1 MPDLIGHLIFGKDFV
16 HLTVE
21 PPKTHRL
28 MIQYLADAFTD
39 TLFAGNPAGVLPCRE
54 MPAPALMQ
62 AIAIEN
68 NYSETAFVV
77 KRGKGRYDLK
87 WFTPGG
93 EVELCGH
100 ATLATSFV
108 LHQYVDK
115 GVEEMHFHTLSG
127 ELIVRPG
134 KDGYTM
140 DFPVGPYKPIPV
152 TDALLAATNGLAKE
166 AYYDGGDM
174 IAVVDSEEDLAALV
188 PDYDAMRKVDGRGLI
203 ITAKSNDYDFVSRC
217 FYPKLN
223 VPEDRV
229 TGSAHTYLTPL
240 WADKLGKT
248 EMVARQLS
256 PRGGILH
263 VKLGGPRVY
272 ITGQAVLFMQGEISF
287 DL

>member
-1 MPDLIGHLIFGKDFV
+1 ML
-16 HLTVE
+16 
-21 PPKTHRL
+21 
-28 MIQYLADAFTD
+28 QYIADAFTD
-39 TLFAGNPAGVLPCRE
+39 TLFAGNPAGVLPCRK
-54 MPAPALMQ
+54 MPDPALMQ

-77 KRGKGRYDLK
+77 KRGKGQYDLK

-108 LHQYVDK
+108 LHQYADP

-127 ELIVRPG
+127 ELIVKPSEN
-134 KDGYTM
+134 GYTM
-140 DFPVGPYKPIPV
+140 DFPVGPYKPIPI
-152 TDALLAATNGLAKE
+152 TEAILTATNGLAKE

-174 IAVVDSEEDLAALV
+174 IAVVENEGDLATLT
-188 PDYDAMRKVDGRGLI
+188 PDYDAMGKVDGRGLI
-203 ITAKSNDYDFVSRC
+203 ITAKSKDYDFVSRC

-223 VPEDRV
+223 VPEDPV

-240 WADKLGKT
+240 WAQKLGKT
-248 EMVARQLS
+248 EMAARQLS
-256 PRGGILH
+256 PRGGTL
-263 VKLGGPRVY
+263 RVRLEGKRVF
-272 ITGQAVLFMQGEISF
+272 ITGQAVLFMQGEIPF